1 MVFGPL
7 VRTSCPSS
15 VSFRSP
21 LSSSSCTRVLANS
34 PLLFSSCRR
43 ASCYSNAAMRSLD
56 CPSLCSFSR
65 LSASSSY
72 FCSYCSFNSVCVL
85 LLLLP
90 DFKRCAPLPLLAT
103 DKVRVRNWSFRK
115 HTRWPRLTRD
125 VNWVSKR
132 FCDGWIQLDH
142 QASVFCEFF
151 VSFLDQIVD
160 PDWEAISHQS
170 ICHIHDE
177 RPGKACEIT
186 LVWKVASDTLVF
198 FALVENRFNAQA
210 LVLRHVEHHYIFRFD
225 N

>member
-21 LSSSSCTRVLANS
+21 LSISSCTSVLANS

-43 ASCYSNAAMRSLD
+43 SSYYSNAAMRSLD

-72 FCSYCSFNSVCVL
+72 FCSYWSFNSVCVL

-103 DKVRVRNWSFRK
+103 DKVRVRHWSFRK
-115 HTRWPRLTRD
+115 HLSWTRLTWD
-125 VNWVSKR
+125 VDWVSKR
-132 FCDGWIQLDH
+132 FCNGWIKLDH
-142 QASVFCEFF
+142 QAPVFCDFL
-151 VSFLDQIVD
+151 VAFLDQIVD
-160 PDWEAISHQS
+160 PGWEASAHQS
-170 ICHIHDE
+170 ICHIHNE
-177 RPGKACEIT
+177 RSRKACEIT
-186 LVWKVASDTLVF
+186 LVWKAVSYTHLTLPTTPYV
-198 FALVENRFNAQA
+198 
-210 LVLRHVEHHYIFRFD
+210 
-225 N
+225 